1 MYIYNI
7 TFHIIIKT
15 INLSNNSVIRLTL
28 YFTVANSIS
37 WCK

>member
-1 MYIYNI
+1 M
-7 TFHIIIKT
+7 KA

-37 WCK
+37 WYE